1 LAILDLE
8 PGPSD
13 SVFVLDTNNARLAVL
28 APNSLVEARTV
39 QLRGLHFQIGVAD
52 SRQIITHGPDRAELV
67 HVFTPDMEPVRDL
80 VPVPVT
86 GDDARRSEDRRRIAV
101 SRSGEIAVAH
111 FNDYRIEVWDLS
123 GNHLRTLERQTEWF
137 PAGRQGGS
145 NSSDRQTPPNPGLW
159 TPRFDEDGMLWTF
172 ARVADSNWADA
183 LETVKDPYGRP
194 RVGVPQ
200 GSQSDFY
207 DSIIEVIDP
216 ATGRL
221 LASTRIGA
229 ALYALLPGNY
239 AASYREDEGGNP
251 FIDIWRFE
259 MVR

>member
-1 LAILDLE
+1 
-8 PGPSD
+8 
-13 SVFVLDTNNARLAVL
+13 
-28 APNSLVEARTV
+28 
-39 QLRGLHFQIGVAD
+39 
-52 SRQIITHGPDRAELV
+52 
-67 HVFTPDMEPVRDL
+67 
-80 VPVPVT
+80 
-86 GDDARRSEDRRRIAV
+86 
-101 SRSGEIAVAH
+101 
-111 FNDYRIEVWDLS
+111 
-123 GNHLRTLERQTEWF
+123 
-137 PAGRQGGS
+137 
-145 NSSDRQTPPNPGLW
+145 
-159 TPRFDEDGMLWTF
+159 MLWTF